1 MSPFF
6 LLQTVANPRFLEK
19 FEKSRNFVISVV
31 DFVVDI
37 VLVVETDLRKVQ
49 TANQTL

>member
-31 DFVVDI
+31 DI

-49 TANQTL
+49 TANQTPSET